1 MKRNRTFS
9 AKPEK
14 IERKWYLVDATDKVL
29 GRLATKI
36 SLVLRGKDEEI
47 FTPSCD
53 TGDFVI
59 VVNASK
65 IRTTGKKMEDKT
77 YFTHSLYPGGA
88 KFITLEDQL
97 KKDPEKVILHA
108 VRGMLPKGRLGDRLI
123 TKLKV
128 YGSDTSPHS
137 AQKPEV
143 LEI

>member
-1 MKRNRTFS
+1 MKRNKTFS
-9 AKPEK
+9 AKPEI
-14 IERKWYLVDATDKVL
+14 IERKWYVVDASDKIL

-59 VVNASK
+59 VINASRIK
-65 IRTTGKKMEDKT
+65 VSGKKMKDKT
-77 YFTHSLYPGGA
+77 YFTHSMYPGGA
-88 KFITLEDQL
+88 RSINLEDQL
-97 KKDPEKVILHA
+97 RKDPEKVILHA
-108 VRGMLPKGRLGDRLI
+108 VRGMLPKGRLGDKLI

-128 YGSDTSPHS
+128 YSEDKYPHS

-143 LEI
+143 LNI

>member
-1 MKRNRTFS
+1 MKRNKTFS

-14 IERKWYLVDATDKVL
+14 IERKWYVVDASEKIL

-59 VVNASK
+59 VINASRIK
-65 IRTTGKKMEDKT
+65 VSGKKLKDKT
-77 YFTHSLYPGGA
+77 YFSHSMYPGGA
-88 KFITLEDQL
+88 KSINLEDQL
-97 KKDPEKVILHA
+97 AKDARKVILHA
-108 VRGMLPKGRLGDRLI
+108 VRGMLPKGRLGDKLI

-128 YGSDTSPHS
+128 FSDDKYPHS

-143 LEI
+143 LNI

>member
-1 MKRNRTFS
+1 MKRNKTFS

-14 IERKWYLVDATDKVL
+14 IERKWYIVDASDKIL

-36 SLVLRGKDEEI
+36 SLILRGKDEEI

-65 IRTTGKKMEDKT
+65 IKVSGKKMTDKA
-77 YFTHSLYPGGA
+77 YFTHSMYPGGA
-88 KFITLEDQL
+88 KSINFEDQL
-97 KKDPEKVILHA
+97 KKDPTKIILHA
-108 VRGMLPKGRLGDRLI
+108 VRGMLPTGRLGDKLI

-128 YGSDTSPHS
+128 FSDDKYPHS

-143 LEI
+143 LDI